1 MKNQT
6 LQINYAAAGL
16 VLACIIVVG
25 AFIGYQAL
33 TSGAGETDIYFNV
46 TSQLPDPLAEV
57 KYGRINSEGVNV
69 IEVGGSYEVMFTV
82 ESKEREPTAYTLSVD
97 SRIKSVEESF
107 TLKPGER
114 RTFTVTLQPTADD
127 KWVFSHD
134 ELTSARSSYDL
145 AGESWLGELV
155 SFAVAAGEPEGVITY
170 APVSVNVNQYGDI
183 LNLNMSLK
191 DLAAKPYR
199 QEHAEATVGEYEKTV
214 TASIMELYV
223 KSNQLVYEEGVRK
236 SVYLS
241 EPETFKATV
250 LNKGRG
256 ESKSISFW
264 YKIK

>member
-1 MKNQT
+1 MTRKVKGHY
-6 LQINYAAAGL
+6 LAAGL
-16 VLACIIVVG
+16 IAVCVVVVG
-25 AFIGYQAL
+25 AFIGYQSL

-46 TSQLPDPLAEV
+46 TSQLPDPLADV
-57 KYGRINSEGVNV
+57 KYGRISSEGVNV
-69 IEVGGSYEVMFTV
+69 SEVGKSYEVMFTV
-82 ESKEREPTAYTLSVD
+82 DSEEKEPTAYTLSVD
-97 SRIKSVEESF
+97 SRIKSTEESF

-134 ELTSARSSYDL
+134 ELTSTRSAYDL
-145 AGESWLGELV
+145 TRDSWLGELV
-155 SFAVAAGEPEGVITY
+155 SFAVATGEPDGVITY
-170 APVSVNVNQYGDI
+170 APVSVNVNQYGNI
-183 LNLNMSLK
+183 LNLNVSLR
-191 DLAAKPYR
+191 DLEARPYR
-199 QEHAEATVGEYEKTV
+199 QERAEATVGEYDKTV
-214 TASIMELYV
+214 TASIRELYV
-223 KSNQLVYEEGVRK
+223 KSDQLVYEEGIRK